1 MNMIRQWLRLAL
13 FALLAILAA
22 PALHAET
29 APASGSAQTQQVPQT
44 NAEIR
49 QWYNDQVA
57 VIPKL
62 DAGWIEQGLS
72 PERRA
77 RQAYDIR
84 HHARIQA
91 RAYMQDK
98 QEVAQ
103 LQARDQEKYGNP
115 DGPTFDYLVA
125 QNVRKG
131 LQGAAVYEE
140 IIGSSNRTNAEYNAR
155 FNVTPTT
162 GQ

>member
-1 MNMIRQWLRLAL
+1 MLRLYFLAV
-13 FALLAILAA
+13 LAIFTSPALYADATPATDCA
-22 PALHAET
+22 PAQV
-29 APASGSAQTQQVPQT
+29 QTVPQT

-72 PERRA
+72 PEQRA
-77 RQAYDIR
+77 RQAYEIR

-125 QNVRKG
+125 QNVKKG

-155 FNVTPTT
+155 FNVTPASA
-162 GQ
+162 Q